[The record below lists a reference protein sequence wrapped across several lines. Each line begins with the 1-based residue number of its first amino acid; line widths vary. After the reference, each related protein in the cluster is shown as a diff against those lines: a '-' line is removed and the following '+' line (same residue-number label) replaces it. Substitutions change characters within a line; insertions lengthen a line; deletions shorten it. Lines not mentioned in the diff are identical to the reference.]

1 MYLTPEEL
9 GTIKAVLTR
18 QWLEAQTAIVE
29 LEKIGTGQTAVVA
42 VANYID
48 QLNTILNK
56 INLELD
62 AEAEKA
68 QRSTQINAVGEVD

>member
-9 GTIKAVLTR
+9 GTIKAALTR
-18 QWLEAQTAIVE
+18 QLLETQTAIVE
-29 LEKIGTGQTAVVA
+29 LEKIGTVQTAVVA